1 MLKKKLYRI
10 YIIAFVFTLHIA
22 ISAYINSTFIG
33 QTVTEKY
40 VGLMYTASS
49 ILTLL
54 LLSNT
59 QVILKYFG
67 NRRLTLTFLL
77 INMASLATFIASS
90 NPLYIG
96 IAFVL
101 FLTTNTLVLF
111 CIDIFIEHFGE
122 PSTVGK
128 TRGIYLTIINFAWV
142 ASPMIASF
150 LILNKGGY
158 EAIYILA
165 FIMTIIMA
173 LGLFMSIQSFDDK
186 TYTKT
191 PFMDIY
197 RFLKQNKHIM
207 AITIINFILQF
218 FFAVMVVYT
227 PIYLHQHMYIGWD
240 KLGIIFTIMLVPFV
254 LLGIPLGKLID
265 KYHVSK
271 RLLISMGIIIT
282 AGSTIAISQIHS
294 VSVITWGLV
303 LFMTRFGA
311 AMVETVSEIYFFT
324 HVREEDAY
332 LLSFFRDMH
341 PLSYILAPLL
351 GTLFLSIFDFKY
363 LFLALGIFVL
373 GGLYYINRLKHNHEQ
388 RVPITNQ

>member
-33 QTVTEKY
+33 QTIKESY
-40 VGLMYTASS
+40 VGLMYTAASL
-49 ILTLL
+49 LTLL

-67 NRRLTLTFLL
+67 NRRLTLVFLL
-77 INMASLATFIASS
+77 VNMASLATFIASS
-90 NPLYIG
+90 NPLYIC
-96 IAFVL
+96 IAFIL
-101 FLTTNTLVLF
+101 FLATNTLVLF

-122 PSTVGK
+122 PSSIGK
-128 TRGIYLTIINFAWV
+128 TRGIYLTVTNLAWV

-150 LILNKGGY
+150 LILNHGGY
-158 EAIYILA
+158 VAIYILA
-165 FIMTIIMA
+165 FIMTIIMT
-173 LGLFMSIQSFDDK
+173 LGLFMSIRSFNDK
-186 TYTKT
+186 QYTKT
-191 PFMDIY
+191 PFIDIY
-197 RFLKQNKHIM
+197 RFLRTNKHIM

-218 FFAVMVVYT
+218 FFATMIVYT

-254 LLGIPLGKLID
+254 LLGIPLGKIID

-271 RLLISMGIIIT
+271 RLLITIGLIIISI
-282 AGSTIAISQIHS
+282 STMTISHLGP
-294 VSVITWGLV
+294 VSVTTWALV

-341 PLSYILAPLL
+341 PLAFIVAPLL
-351 GTLFLSIFDFKY
+351 CTIFLSIFEFKY
-363 LFLALGIFVL
+363 LFLGLGIFVL
-373 GGLYYINRLKHNHEQ
+373 SGLYYITRLKHNHEQ
-388 RVPITNQ
+388 RVPITNK